1 MAYDGDCIELEF
13 IRAGRN
19 QWHIDDLRAL
29 CIDAIDAKRASHS
42 ERKAMLM
49 DVERSKRLETI
60 YLSMPHQG
68 TQHSY
73 HYDEVCKNCV
83 RNLLARL

>member
-1 MAYDGDCIELEF
+1 MAYEGACIELEL
-13 IRAGRN
+13 IRTGRN

-29 CIDAIDAKRASHS
+29 CIDAIDAKRASRS
-42 ERKAMLM
+42 ESTAMLM
-49 DVERSKRLETI
+49 DVERSKRLEAI
-60 YLSMPHQG
+60 YLSTPGQG

-73 HYDEVCKNCV
+73 HYDEVCKNCA

>member
-1 MAYDGDCIELEF
+1 
-13 IRAGRN
+13 
-19 QWHIDDLRAL
+19 
-29 CIDAIDAKRASHS
+29 
-42 ERKAMLM
+42 MLM
-49 DVERSKRLETI
+49 DVERSKRLEAI
-60 YLSMPHQG
+60 YLSTAQQG